1 MLKLAKGAA
10 IVKNVKKQLNLAMV
24 AILIFSLLNIPAL
37 AVAGTP
43 EVAATP
49 VEYTLSVDDKGVS
62 LWAYEIDSGVYFKLR
77 AIAMALSGT
86 EKQFDV
92 LWIPENKEVDLSAG
106 DAYTPVGG
114 ELSRPE
120 HAGNPTA
127 RYTDCSIRSGSGWGN
142 ILAYLVEDTHY
153 VKLSDLAAVIKF
165 ASGYDREKH
174 TAQIDTSPEIG
185 LAEETDAVFDNIT
198 LSNSGNSYSLDENGN
213 VILYYKNSEIKLKAP
228 LVLKPA
234 ESDDA
239 TGQGVDDAGFYISEE
254 RTAIAY
260 GGLDGDPVYVVT
272 SDNMGR
278 TWEKSE
284 VIARNVGVSQLYI
297 GFYTQNDGWLVLCNF
312 HGMGYE
318 DNYIYRT
325 ADGGKTWEQIG
336 NPNDIYPRVMTGAGF
351 ATGEIGFL
359 SYRYEFEDFESAIC
373 RTLDGGYSW
382 EKLYVELPEEFDEYN
397 KTPLSPVFHGADG
410 LYPIKL
416 SKDEGDYVTIYLNS
430 TDYGKT
436 WTYDEAYNLVHRQA
450 QKNAGG
456 LQFETK
462 GLAYEYKDG
471 EW

>member
-1 MLKLAKGAA
+1 M
-10 IVKNVKKQLNLAMV
+10 KNVKKQLNLAMV

-62 LWAYEIDSGVYFKLR
+62 LWAYEIDGGVYFKLR
-77 AIAMALSGT
+77 DIAMALRGT

-127 RYTDCSIRSGSGWGN
+127 WYTDCSIRSGSGWGN

-359 SYRYEFEDFESAIC
+359 SYRYEFEDFEPAIC
-373 RTLDGGYSW
+373 RTLDRGYSW